1 MSQDGFTK
9 ILFSNLLCFFTVSI
23 ANSILL
29 VRQSELISF
38 CFFFFSGYLSDDVGR
53 VDRKSVV

>member
-53 VDRKSVV
+53 V